1 MPCAEIYLFG
11 CASVVDQ
18 TGRSGTGCKFAVDA
32 AELESCAK
40 LKPLRRRSIE
50 TERSMEPP
58 GTAEEFSRK
67 RATYPQIIPPDVR
80 FQVWNLPLPPGS
92 IVQKRRLRM
101 CRRLSSKQARFSST
115 DIWKTAQG
123 RERTYSSIEPMM

>member
-67 RATYPQIIPPDVR
+67 RATYSQIIPPDVR

-92 IVQKRRLRM
+92 IVQKGVFACVDDSVQNKPGSHQLTSGRPHRGGR
-101 CRRLSSKQARFSST
+101 AR
-115 DIWKTAQG
+115 IRQ
-123 RERTYSSIEPMM
+123 